1 MVEYLDP
8 ENEDNYDEESLDSSC
23 LDDEAIQEWAE
34 LWEES
39 GEIPHWVQEKINR
52 ENNNDDD

>member
-39 GEIPHWVQEKINR
+39 GEIPDWVHER
-52 ENNNDDD
+52 FREENNNE